1 MAKTIYT
8 EEYKIF
14 QRLLKKAREEAGL
27 TQIEVAQELD
37 APQSF
42 VSKIEAGDRRID
54 VIEFWRLARLYKKP
68 YDFFFRFEE
77 KSESKSKKKSLKAAS
92 TTKKKIRS

>member
-14 QRLLKKAREEAGL
+14 QKLLKKAREEAGL
-27 TQIEVAQELD
+27 TQVDVAEALK

-42 VSKIEAGDRRID
+42 ISKIEAGDRRID
-54 VIEFWRLARLYKKP
+54 VIEFWNLAKLYKKP
-68 YDFFFRFEE
+68 VDFFFKFDD
-77 KSESKSKKKSLKAAS
+77 KSELKSKKKSLKAAS
-92 TTKKKIRS
+92 TKRKSK

>member
-14 QRLLKKAREEAGL
+14 QKLLKKAREEAGL
-27 TQIEVAQELD
+27 TQVDVAEALK

-42 VSKIEAGDRRID
+42 ISKVEAGDRRID
-54 VIEFWRLARLYKKP
+54 VIEFWNLATLYKKP
-68 YDFFFRFEE
+68 VDFFFKFDD
-77 KSESKSKKKSLKAAS
+77 KSEHKSKKKSLKAAS
-92 TTKKKIRS
+92 SRKRKTR

>member
-14 QRLLKKAREEAGL
+14 QKLLKRAREEAGL
-27 TQIEVAQELD
+27 TQVDVAEALK

-42 VSKIEAGDRRID
+42 ISKVEAGDRRID
-54 VIEFWRLARLYKKP
+54 VIEFWNLAKLYKKP
-68 YDFFFRFEE
+68 VDFFFKFDDKAEH
-77 KSESKSKKKSLKAAS
+77 KSKKKSLKAAS
-92 TTKKKIRS
+92 STKKKTK